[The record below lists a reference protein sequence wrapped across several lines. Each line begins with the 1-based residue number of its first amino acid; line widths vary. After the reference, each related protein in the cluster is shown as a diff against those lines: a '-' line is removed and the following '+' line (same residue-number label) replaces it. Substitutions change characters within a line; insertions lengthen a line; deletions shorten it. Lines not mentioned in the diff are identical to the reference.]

1 MARPILQRRS
11 LASTLTAFLNRRSIS
26 TVAVDAPRNPITSIP
41 LPSPPPPQI
50 SNLRTR
56 TPLEK
61 QFETWLEKLKPGFTP
76 YDVDEALRAQS
87 DADLAFDIFRWTGQ
101 QRGYKHNSTTYLTMV
116 QIAVSGKR
124 YYHAE
129 TLVEEIVAGACS
141 GSVPLYNSVIKF
153 CCGRKFLFNRAF
165 DVYKKMLNDED
176 TKPNLET
183 YKLLLDSLLRRFNN
197 LNVSHVYLRGVKS
210 LSKQMKASG
219 VIPDTFAHNMI
230 IKAHAKCHELE
241 QAIRVFREMALY
253 GNQPNLY
260 TYCYLIHG
268 LCEKGRVD
276 EGLGFY
282 KEMREKELLPK
293 GSTFM
298 ILICSLAMEQRFKDS
313 IFVVDDMLD
322 NSMSPDLLTYKTLLE
337 GLCREDKVD
346 YAFDVLEEFRKK
358 DSFMNE
364 KTYKH
369 LLDVLHYVSR

>member
-1 MARPILQRRS
+1 MARPILQQRS
-11 LASTLTAFLNRRSIS
+11 LASTATAFLYLRSIS
-26 TVAVDAPRNPITSIP
+26 TAAVVGAPNPTSTVP
-41 LPSPPPPQI
+41 LPSPPQ
-50 SNLRTR
+50 SFNLRTR
-56 TPLEK
+56 IPLEK

-165 DVYKKMLNDED
+165 DVYKKMLNHED

-197 LNVSHVYLRGVKS
+197 VNVCHVYLRGVKS

-219 VIPDTFAHNMI
+219 VIPDTFAMNMI

-241 QAIRVFREMALY
+241 QAIRVFREMTLY

-276 EGLGFY
+276 EGLGFF
-282 KEMREKELLPK
+282 KEMREKGLLPK

-313 IFVVDDMLD
+313 IRVINDMLD
-322 NSMSPDLLTYKTLLE
+322 NSMAPDLLTYKTLLE
-337 GLCREDKVD
+337 GLCREGRVD
-346 YAFDVLEEFRKK
+346 DAFDILEEFRKK

-369 LLDVLHYVSR
+369 LLDGLHYVS